1 METNA
6 TTTNAE
12 TEAAQ
17 LTNALERRL
26 DLLVAIEELEK
37 DIDQRLK
44 RIGKNFKMPGFR
56 PGKVPAN
63 IVKQQYGEQAHFDA
77 LNEVLERAFGEAA
90 KSQELRVAGNPRIEP
105 KTTESTTHLEF
116 SAVFEVYPEVKL
128 GDLSGVEIERAA
140 LEVGAAEI
148 DSTMTVLRKQ
158 RVRYEPVDRGAAK
171 DDRVTIDFLGKKDGE
186 PFAGGQAKD
195 YPFVLGAGSM
205 LADFENAIYGLKAG
219 ESKTF
224 EMTFPADYLSKEIAG
239 QTVSFEI
246 TVKEVREPILPEIDP
261 DFAKELGV
269 EDGDVEKMRAEIET
283 NLKREV
289 SKRLQ
294 AKVKDQVMEALLK
307 ANPIDVP
314 NALLE
319 MEIQRLM
326 QSARQDM
333 EQRGGAKM
341 KDFPMQREWFVDQA
355 KRRVSL
361 GLILSEIVKV
371 NKLQAQPDQIKKI
384 VEDSAQSYEH
394 PEEVIRWYYAQPQR
408 LQEVEGVAIEDNV
421 VAWALSAS
429 KVVEKPIA
437 FDELMGHKA

>member
-1 METNA
+1 MDTNA
-6 TTTNAE
+6 TTTNVE

-26 DLLVAIEELEK
+26 DLLVAIEALEK
-37 DIDQRLK
+37 DIDQRLR

-56 PGKVPAN
+56 PGKVPAG

-77 LNEVLERAFGEAA
+77 LNEALERAFGEAA
-90 KSQELRVAGNPRIEP
+90 KSQELRVAGNPKIEP
-105 KTTESTTHLEF
+105 KTTESKTHLEF
-116 SAVFEVYPEVKL
+116 SAVFEVYPEIKL
-128 GDLSGVEIERAA
+128 GDLAGVEIERPV

-158 RVRYEPVDRGAAK
+158 RVRFEPVDRAAAK
-171 DDRVTIDFLGKKDGE
+171 GDRVTIDFLGKKDGE
-186 PFAGGQAKD
+186 PFSGGQAKD
-195 YPFVLGAGSM
+195 YPFVLGEGSM
-205 LADFENAIYGLKAG
+205 LADFENAIDGLKAG

-239 QTVSFEI
+239 QTVTFELA
-246 TVKEVREPILPEIDP
+246 VKEVREPILPEIDA

-269 EDGDVEKMRAEIET
+269 EDGDVEKMRTEIET

-289 SKRLQ
+289 SKRLH
-294 AKVKDQVMEALLK
+294 AKVKDQVMDALLK
-307 ANPIDVP
+307 TNLVDVP
-314 NALLE
+314 NALLDI
-319 MEIQRLM
+319 EIQRLM

-361 GLILSEIVKV
+361 GLILSEVVKV

-384 VEDSAQSYEH
+384 VEESAQSYEH

-408 LQEVEGVAIEDNV
+408 LQEVEGVALEDNV